1 MPSYVSIIV
10 TVVALGLMYAVCIRP
25 MRRGKGHCAGG
36 TRQPDEVQ
44 RLREELDQL
53 RREQSAAGGEGVTR

>member
-25 MRRGKGHCAGG
+25 MRRGQGHCAGG

-44 RLREELDQL
+44 RLREELDRL
-53 RREQSAAGGEGVTR
+53 RREQPAAGGEGATR